1 MFSASVKFRLYYLS
15 HSLLFEQMLKYLE
28 ANVTPYIAK
37 CMVDIER
44 TKPLDPLQYLIDFL
58 EKQSEENQARARE
71 NAYSTFMS
79 ILADAEDKYGK

>member
-1 MFSASVKFRLYYLS
+1 
-15 HSLLFEQMLKYLE
+15 MLKYLE

-44 TKPLDPLQYLIDFL
+44 TRPRDPLQYLIEFL

-71 NAYSTFMS
+71 NAHSTFVS
-79 ILADAEDKYGK
+79 ILASAEDRYGK